1 MAVGLCLGG
10 AGFGSVIACYCGVQL
25 SLFPLPGLVFF
36 RDGPHP
42 NHTPRAPATNPVRAN
57 LNHAALSAAL
67 GPASETDKRPSEAST
82 LSRRGRP
89 RQQEALGR
97 AVPVPASCHSARLA
111 RPTDQ
116 VQYPALPREG
126 CGRLRWFE
134 ARGGRLLVG
143 TATPLWWDGLAASVE
158 KKAFWLG
165 RSGRPGHR
173 IARLKLCGG
182 QPSTGA

>member
-67 GPASETDKRPSEAST
+67 GPASETNKRPSEAST
-82 LSRRGRP
+82 LSRRGHP
-89 RQQEALGR
+89 RQQETLGR
-97 AVPVPASCHSARLA
+97 AVPVPGFLSQCSGRAPDGPSAVPRFASR
-111 RPTDQ
+111 
-116 VQYPALPREG
+116 
-126 CGRLRWFE
+126 RLR
-134 ARGGRLLVG
+134 ATAVVLRRAGGG
-143 TATPLWWDGLAASVE
+143 C
-158 KKAFWLG
+158 WLELQHH
-165 RSGRPGHR
+165 SGGM
-173 IARLKLCGG
+173 G
-182 QPSTGA
+182 